1 MYLKQNN
8 SLYYDIGIALENIP
22 NDLLS
27 MSENSN
33 NHQEFDK
40 ADTLEEDENP
50 LDLPRFSSQ
59 GTMFVPTMTTAE
71 EISIAP
77 GEGKEPTSLLNDKY
91 CENFAFPCLFPK
103 GKYGYKV
110 ERKIKL
116 SPLKYSLRKTASYH
130 LTSWC
135 GNFVEMHSFRIFSFV
150 LPETIQKLCLS
161 AKFPHQEVR

>member
-1 MYLKQNN
+1 
-8 SLYYDIGIALENIP
+8 
-22 NDLLS
+22 
-27 MSENSN
+27 
-33 NHQEFDK
+33 
-40 ADTLEEDENP
+40 
-50 LDLPRFSSQ
+50 
-59 GTMFVPTMTTAE
+59 MTTAE

-77 GEGKEPTSLLNDKY
+77 GEGKEPTSILIDKY

-135 GNFVEMHSFRIFSFV
+135 GNFVPHIFVRFARNY
-150 LPETIQKLCLS
+150 PETVPFRKISPPGSQVKLRYFL
-161 AKFPHQEVR
+161 Q